1 MKISQKLE
9 VRSQKSEVRS
19 QKSEVRSQKLE
30 VRSQKW
36 AVKSEKKPETKLPN
50 LKAKLFLCFLTLLF
64 MYSGV
69 LSAQFT
75 IPEKPSFQTSVYDY
89 ANVLS
94 AEEKTQ
100 LEEKLIR
107 YSDSTSTQIVVITIE
122 SLKGE
127 DIGILTPRWGQEW
140 GIGGSK
146 ENDNGVILLL
156 AKAERKIW
164 ISPGY
169 GLEDKLTAG
178 IGGEITRNIII
189 PEFKAGSYYRGLDK
203 GADALFDVFKGKY
216 KGERKSKGKN
226 FPILPII
233 IIVVIV
239 LVLASKNKK
248 GGGNSGNS
256 GGGPSLM
263 DVILLSSLGRGGGFG
278 GGSGGFGGGS
288 SGGGGFGG
296 GFGGGGFSG
305 GGSGGSW

>member
-1 MKISQKLE
+1 MIQYKKNISIFL
-9 VRSQKSEVRS
+9 
-19 QKSEVRSQKLE
+19 
-30 VRSQKW
+30 
-36 AVKSEKKPETKLPN
+36 
-50 LKAKLFLCFLTLLF
+50 KLFVFLLTTQF
-64 MYSGV
+64 SF
-69 LSAQFT
+69 AQYT

-94 AEEKTQ
+94 STEKTQ

-127 DIGILTPRWGQEW
+127 DIGILTPKWGQTW
-140 GIGGSK
+140 GIGGSEK
-146 ENDNGVILLL
+146 NDNGVIILL

-164 ISPGY
+164 ISAGY
-169 GLEDKLTAG
+169 GLEDRLTAG

-189 PEFKAGSYYRGLDK
+189 PEFKAGSYYKGLDK
-203 GADALFDVFKGKY
+203 GTDALFDVFKGKY
-216 KGERKSKGKN
+216 KGERKQSKKGEK

-233 IIVVIV
+233 IIVIV
-239 LVLASKNKK
+239 LIIIIAKNKNNGSNSGSR
-248 GGGNSGNS
+248 GGG
-256 GGGPSLM
+256 L
-263 DVILLSSLGRGGGFG
+263 DLADIILLSSLGRSSGGGFG
-278 GGSGGFGGGS
+278 GGGFGGS